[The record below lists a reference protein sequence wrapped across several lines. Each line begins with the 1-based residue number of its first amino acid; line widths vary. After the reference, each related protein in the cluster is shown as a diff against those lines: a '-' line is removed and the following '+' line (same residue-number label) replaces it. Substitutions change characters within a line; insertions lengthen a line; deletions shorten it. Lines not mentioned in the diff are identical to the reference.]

1 MDAET
6 YRVDIAFEYAGPPTR
21 PGMVA
26 ERLATLLP
34 PGSQLLRGEST
45 AASPDGLARIAATV
59 PAFGPAQ
66 ALRDLARSLELI
78 AAEAGLLDELG
89 PMRRTVVEYL
99 ADAPHGTE
107 NRPPTSR

>member
-1 MDAET
+1 
-6 YRVDIAFEYAGPPTR
+6 
-21 PGMVA
+21 
-26 ERLATLLP
+26 
-34 PGSQLLRGEST
+34 
-45 AASPDGLARIAATV
+45 V

-107 NRPPTSR
+107 NRQPTSR